1 MPLLMAMAMAM
12 AMPTDDVK
20 HFRFYR
26 ISHSNGVTLRAQIS
40 LFVVVQGKTIFFVA
54 ADIFLINGVKR
65 EILNGL
71 LGVLHNFALEQGGG
85 WVVIESRRSSKG
97 F

>member
-1 MPLLMAMAMAM
+1 MAISMAMAMAM
-12 AMPTDDVK
+12 ATDDVK

-71 LGVLHNFALEQGGG
+71 LGVLHNFALVQGGG
-85 WVVIESRRSSKG
+85 WLVVESRQSSKG